1 MTLLILFVYQSQGEK
16 HRWPQDST
24 VAKGLQA
31 DGLTTG
37 SDQKPLLHKWWVSSW
52 DDSSWLYERGS
63 KQKSQSDSD
72 F

>member
-37 SDQKPLLHKWWVSSW
+37 SDQKPLLHK
-52 DDSSWLYERGS
+52 
-63 KQKSQSDSD
+63 
-72 F
+72 

>member
-1 MTLLILFVYQSQGEK
+1 MCVYIYILLYILHMTLLILFVYQSQGEK

-37 SDQKPLLHKWWVSSW
+37 SDQKPLLHK
-52 DDSSWLYERGS
+52 
-63 KQKSQSDSD
+63 
-72 F
+72 